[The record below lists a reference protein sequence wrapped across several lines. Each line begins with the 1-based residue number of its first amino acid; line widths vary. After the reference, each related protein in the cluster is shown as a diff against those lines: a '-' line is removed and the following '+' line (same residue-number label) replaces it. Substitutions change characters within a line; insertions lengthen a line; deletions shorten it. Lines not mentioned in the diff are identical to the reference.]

1 MPRGA
6 SEKLGGWGQQG
17 PAPAHR
23 LSVEVSKYS
32 ALQHS
37 HANLV
42 PKQIYGRFR
51 GHREEKRSVCLPTLA
66 QTLAAS
72 NWPSSIWLQIHTCCR
87 PTLSLTSLMMRNCSA
102 MSRDGPGLG
111 GGR

>member
-37 HANLV
+37 MLIWCPNKFMGASGAIVKKKGL
-42 PKQIYGRFR
+42 
-51 GHREEKRSVCLPTLA
+51 SVCP
-66 QTLAAS
+66 
-72 NWPSSIWLQIHTCCR
+72 H
-87 PTLSLTSLMMRNCSA
+87 
-102 MSRDGPGLG
+102 
-111 GGR
+111 